1 MKLLLYGEVQP
12 WLFYLHLKYTLVGAF
27 SLFLFP
33 NFSKEWKGAL
43 FIFLLPALG
52 VG

>member
-1 MKLLLYGEVQP
+1 MEMSNHGY
-12 WLFYLHLKYTLVGAF
+12 LFIFKYALVGAF

-33 NFSKEWKGAL
+33 NFSKECKGAL
-43 FIFLLPALG
+43 LFLLPALG

>member
-1 MKLLLYGEVQP
+1 MSNHGY
-12 WLFYLHLKYTLVGAF
+12 LFIFKYALVGAF

-43 FIFLLPALG
+43 LFLLPALG